1 VASGQR
7 ACDSHA
13 ECGVT
18 RIRVGIADDEPL
30 ARERI
35 ASMLAERENY
45 EIVAVCKD
53 GRETVEAMKDKR
65 LDLVF
70 LDVKMPE
77 LDGFQVLEAVETRSP
92 PAIIFVTA
100 FDEYALKAF
109 EVSALDYLLKP
120 FDKPRFE
127 KTLSR
132 FEDRWSEKRGKGA
145 EADKAVSE
153 ELKAFLRTMALEK
166 KEEYTSRFPVKSN
179 GNIYFVRT
187 DDIDWI
193 DAMGNYTALHSGGR
207 KHLIREPIKSVEAR
221 LDPKRFIRVHRSAI
235 INLDRLRKLQPYFHG
250 EYVVTLQDGT
260 TLTSSRGYSD
270 RLRALL
276 E

>member
-1 VASGQR
+1 MTVVRVA
-7 ACDSHA
+7 
-13 ECGVT
+13 
-18 RIRVGIADDEPL
+18 IADDEPL

-35 ASMLAERENY
+35 ASMLESRDNY
-45 EIVAVCKD
+45 EIVAQCKD
-53 GRETVEAMKDKR
+53 GAETVAAIRKER

-70 LDVKMPE
+70 LDVRMPE
-77 LDGFQVLEAVETRSP
+77 LDGFQVLEAVGSGPT

-100 FDEYALKAF
+100 FEDYALRAF

-120 FDKPRFE
+120 FDRARFDKTLARFE
-127 KTLSR
+127 EQ
-132 FEDRWSEKRGKGA
+132 FQRGRLGM
-145 EADKAVSE
+145 SE
-153 ELKAFLRTMALEK
+153 ELRQFLTTLGASANG
-166 KEEYTSRFPVKSN
+166 YVSRFPVKSA
-179 GNIYFVRT
+179 GDIYFVRPEE
-187 DDIDWI
+187 IDWI
-193 DAMGNYTALHSGGR
+193 DAAGNYAALHVAGK
-207 KHLIREPIKSVEAR
+207 KHLIRETMKSVESK
-221 LDPKRFIRVHRSAI
+221 LDPRKFVRVHRSAI